1 MKTKPLNQGCMWPA
15 GAIKTGF
22 LTLSLAA
29 CATQPMQ
36 PVPAQLEPVRGES
49 LAMVVG
55 AKGVQIYECRAK
67 KDVGAGYEWAFV
79 APDAELLDAGGRTIG
94 LHGAGPFWQAADG
107 SKVVGKVKARADAPV
122 AGTIPW
128 LLLATEP
135 AGPKGAFSTVTSIQR
150 VNTTGGAAPA
160 TPCTQETSG
169 QTARIQYTA
178 DYRLFSMNSQR

>member
-1 MKTKPLNQGCMWPA
+1 MKKRPLNAESLRPA

-22 LTLSLAA
+22 LTLALAA
-29 CATQPMQ
+29 CATQATH
-36 PVPAQLEPVRGES
+36 PVPAQLEPARGEA

-79 APDAELLDAGGRTIG
+79 APDAELFDAKGQPIG

-107 SKVVGKVKARADAPV
+107 SKVIGKVKARADAPT

-128 LLLATEP
+128 LLLATES
-135 AGPKGAFSTVTSIQR
+135 AGPNGAFSRITSIQR
-150 VNTTGGAAPA
+150 INTAGGAAPN
-160 TPCTQETSG
+160 TPCTSETSG
-169 QTARIQYTA
+169 RMARIQYTA
-178 DYRLFSMNSQR
+178 DYRLFSTNPLQ